1 MKTLSNLV
9 GCSTYLASD
18 NESNRFNFHGLVEC
32 DDELIETLKGG
43 TEVELKDVNPRILE
57 TFKDND
63 VNLGDY
69 THCIIGILFIMEM
82 IRETIR
88 EAMRIRKVKS
98 KDLAEHIGLS
108 ESSMSLFLNGKMNLG
123 QNKIES
129 ILEYLN
135 IELVIK
141 KMTL

>member
-1 MKTLSNLV
+1 
-9 GCSTYLASD
+9 
-18 NESNRFNFHGLVEC
+18 
-32 DDELIETLKGG
+32 
-43 TEVELKDVNPRILE
+43 
-57 TFKDND
+57 
-63 VNLGDY
+63 
-69 THCIIGILFIMEM
+69 M

-123 QNKIES
+123 LNKIES